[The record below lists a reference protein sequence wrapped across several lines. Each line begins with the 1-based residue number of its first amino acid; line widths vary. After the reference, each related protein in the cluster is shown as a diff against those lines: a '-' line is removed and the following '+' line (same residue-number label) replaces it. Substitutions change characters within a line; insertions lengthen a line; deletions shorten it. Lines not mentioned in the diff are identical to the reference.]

1 MCALITQRRDVVD
14 DLGVIADL
22 LGTLS
27 TSAVF
32 LLLFWRERQRTSEIS
47 DARIEDWRRW
57 VDVLTSIIFD
67 RQKGDD
73 T

>member
-1 MCALITQRRDVVD
+1 MD
-14 DLGVIADL
+14 DLATVADL

-57 VDVLTSIIFD
+57 VDVLTSIIFK
-67 RQKGDD
+67 RNEGDD